1 MDKKAIFKTILE
13 TTKIG
18 AQFIGVKKI
27 YDSMFGHHFYT
38 TKYLGFLDSDFP
50 QMEREKHTFRS
61 YNKNK
66 LIGYIYH
73 QKSPQ
78 NKGIFVF
85 CHGYGG
91 GGHHCYLDI
100 INAVVKQGYYVFA
113 YDATANDESE
123 GNDIRGFTQGIL
135 DADKAISYVE
145 SLKQFKDL
153 PLYLM
158 GHSWGA
164 YSASNAID
172 YHPRVKGLIAF
183 SGFNISYSIF
193 EANGEIYA
201 GEASK
206 EFLSY
211 IIDKEE
217 RIFGKLAFHT
227 SLESFERTKAKV
239 VIVHSGDDETVPI
252 CAGYEL
258 YYPKFKDNKRFKF
271 IRFNKRGHT
280 GIYYTPEG
288 YKYHQQIEKAY
299 AKYQKDN
306 KEAIEQEKEKFLKE
320 LIDRKKYKNSV
331 DIDLLKECI
340 KFIK

>member
-1 MDKKAIFKTILE
+1 MDKKEIFKTIIGA
-13 TTKIG
+13 TKIG
-18 AQFIGVKKI
+18 AQFIGVKKL
-27 YDSMFGHHFYT
+27 YDSMFGHHFYST
-38 TKYLGFLDSDFP
+38 NYLAFLDSDFP
-50 QMEREKHTFRS
+50 HMEREKHTFLS

-91 GGHHCYLDI
+91 GGHHCYLDL
-100 INAVVKQGYYVFA
+100 INAVVKLGYYVFA

-123 GNDIRGFTQGIL
+123 GDDIHGFTQGLL
-135 DADKAISYVE
+135 DADKAISYIE
-145 SLKQFKDL
+145 SLKQFRDL

-164 YSASNAID
+164 YSASNALD
-172 YHPRVKGLIAF
+172 FHPRVKGLIAF

-193 EANGEIYA
+193 EKNGAIYA
-201 GEASK
+201 GDASK

-217 RIFGKLAFHT
+217 RTFGKLAFHT
-227 SLESFERTKAKV
+227 SLESFTNSKAKI
-239 VIVHSGDDETVPI
+239 VIVHSGDDSTVPI
-252 CAGYEL
+252 SAGYEI
-258 YYPKFKDNKRFKF
+258 YYDKYKDNKRFKF
-271 IRFNKRGHT
+271 IRYNKRGHT

-288 YKYHQQIEKAY
+288 YKYHLEIEKAY
-299 AKYQKDN
+299 AKYLRDN
-306 KEAIEQEKEKFLKE
+306 KEATTTEKEQFLKN

-331 DIDLLKECI
+331 DIELIKDCI

>member
-1 MDKKAIFKTILE
+1 MD
-13 TTKIG
+13 
-18 AQFIGVKKI
+18 
-27 YDSMFGHHFYT
+27 
-38 TKYLGFLDSDFP
+38 
-50 QMEREKHTFRS
+50 
-61 YNKNK
+61 KNK

-91 GGHHCYLDI
+91 GGHHCYLDL

-217 RIFGKLAFHT
+217 RTFGKLAFHT

-271 IRFNKRGHT
+271 IRYNKRGHT

-288 YKYHQQIEKAY
+288 YKYHQEIERAY
-299 AKYQKDN
+299 NKYLKDN
-306 KEAIEQEKEKFLKE
+306 KEAAEKQKETFLKE

-331 DIDLLKECI
+331 DVDLVKEAI
-340 KFIK
+340 RFIR

>member
-27 YDSMFGHHFYT
+27 YDSMFGHRFST
-38 TKYLGFLDSDFP
+38 DKNLGFRDSDFP
-50 QMEREKHTFRS
+50 YLEKEKHTFLS
-61 YNKNK
+61 YSKNK

-91 GGHHCYLDI
+91 GGHHCYLDL
-100 INAVVKQGYYVFA
+100 INAVVKMGYFVFA

-123 GNDIRGFTQGIL
+123 GNDIRGFTQGLL
-135 DADKAISYVE
+135 DADKALSYVE
-145 SLKQFKDL
+145 SLKQYKDL

-164 YSASNAID
+164 YSASNAIEF
-172 YHPRVKGLIAF
+172 HPRVKGLVAF

-211 IIDKEE
+211 IIGREE
-217 RIFGKLAFHT
+217 STFGKLAFHT
-227 SLESFERTKAKV
+227 SIESFKHSKAKI
-239 VIVHSGDDETVPI
+239 VIVHSGDDQTVPI
-252 CAGYEL
+252 SAGYEL
-258 YYPKFKDNKRFKF
+258 YYPEFKDNKRFKF

-280 GIYYTPEG
+280 GIYYTAIG
-288 YKYHQQIEKAY
+288 YKYHQEIEKAY

-306 KEAIEQEKEKFLKE
+306 KEATQEEKDKFLKG
-320 LIDRKKYKNSV
+320 IINRKKYKDSV